1 MRVKLF
7 FTILFFLVIALNA
20 KGQVKS
26 DKDDNV
32 VVQMNY
38 CINTLTN
45 IIHNK
50 SMAVL
55 EHESDQLVNN
65 LTMEQIIG
73 LYEIKDFRIDLMD
86 AVSKFQITE
95 EERLLMKRIQS
106 IKRDNQK
113 WAALSNAL
121 NPTMLLTG
129 GGKGMGPQVA
139 FQVLLTAA
147 RTAVE
152 YKTMQGEQNIEEL
165 QAMWELRKED
175 MQTINELRKTA
186 QEIVFELYNKYN
198 LKENDRLTESTANLF
213 NEYISEENAAKRIRI
228 LEDNANIYNQIPEF
242 YYHLGMAYLD
252 QNDYSNAKIHFSK
265 YLEMYKSTPFLRYDE
280 RSGCIAL
287 AILANDKG
295 LSIDEKKNYIDMAI
309 KNMPNN
315 SAAILHCA
323 MIYIYEL
330 GLVED
335 GFRLIRSGVDNVHAS
350 DRNLLYLA
358 AANLLPAIKK
368 NKDIYDAISYT
379 FNNSNDKGYDSF
391 ITYLIYNGSDVW
403 KNLNKLNQFSHCY
416 SRPWYTL
423 CLGKKFS
430 SKFHLTISEGVIY
443 NENDFCIYY
452 EKHDKNKVSIHQLKP
467 KYRYA
472 ISEKDIDNI
481 KCFKNNK
488 NLKYLY
494 VENIS
499 DGVYKLKKDIDIIK
513 IKDETWPR
521 QSEFVLSND
530 DIDDIIDFCKKFTP
544 KSNDTELLLKK
555 SKSAKKVI
563 KEHKQLK
570 IIFFGDSLVYEPHHS
585 NKQKGYYIRIVMRN
599 GIQIVYKYDDGE
611 MVPYFYSDNNNKEYF
626 WNSESKA
633 EYYSPE
639 DKVGPNKS
647 YCFKIKKW
655 FSSKKDNAIKDSK
668 NGILVKK
675 SEKPKSTWFRKAI
688 DSAKKWFSF
697 KKENSPKD
705 TKEKTTSNNKESSW
719 LTRIWSSITNWFSSE
734 DKQPQK

>member
-1 MRVKLF
+1 M
-7 FTILFFLVIALNA
+7 VIALNA
-20 KGQVKS
+20 NGQVKS

-252 QNDYSNAKIHFSK
+252 QNDYFNAKIHFSK

-315 SAAILHCA
+315 SAAILQCA

-423 CLGKKFS
+423 WLGKKFS

-499 DGVYKLKKDIDIIK
+499 DGVYKLKKNIDIIK

-544 KSNDTELLLKK
+544 KSNGTELLLKKLKK

-668 NGILVKK
+668 KRNFSKEI
-675 SEKPKSTWFRKAI
+675 RK
-688 DSAKKWFSF
+688 
-697 KKENSPKD
+697 
-705 TKEKTTSNNKESSW
+705 TKINMV
-719 LTRIWSSITNWFSSE
+719 
-734 DKQPQK
+734 